1 MHRSHIKRRRREP
14 FFPLSYP
21 FSKAWARPPDGPHVC
36 LTWGPLVPQ
45 ELPLAL
51 PLAPAGAVPGLS
63 TAALFVLVVEA
74 AGVEVPR
81 ALPDGE
87 QVAGCFA
94 LVDAELARRVFDAL
108 PLLQKPT
115 RKAAYGPRSGRVS
128 PRTAAFASRRAGDPA
143 KGERVGSGQRLSDP
157 AIGLLAVLVPSLIAG
172 KHR

>member
-1 MHRSHIKRRRREP
+1 M
-14 FFPLSYP
+14 
-21 FSKAWARPPDGPHVC
+21 C

-74 AGVEVPR
+74 VGVEVPR

-94 LVDAELARRVFDAL
+94 LVDAELARRVLDAL